1 MSTNVSLDPAA
12 GAAEAAA
19 AATARSSLIQLW
31 TLFSIG
37 VSVTIL
43 RTYARSKAVGMRNLR
58 ADDFLVW
65 IAILFYS
72 TQTALAHSVGSV
84 AHGLANNGITDAE
97 RAALSPDDP
106 EYQMRIIGS
115 KIQMAG
121 WSTYSSLMCF
131 LKLSVLAFYIRL
143 TDGLSRRYLLQI
155 RIGFALVV
163 GTSVA
168 SVAAVLLSCLPFH
181 HNWQIYPNP
190 GNHCQP
196 AISKPI
202 VWTSFAANASTDIY
216 LILIP
221 IPMLWMSSLKLAKKV
236 ASSIVLGAG
245 IFVLVCAMLKTIFVT
260 DPVNGAQLA
269 GQWGTVEAF
278 VAVFTTNLP
287 MIFPLFKTWLTPLL
301 RSSSR
306 SYKMRSGFNTIGG
319 GSGSGGSV
327 SAGRKRNMRGG
338 PPSVNPLTNI
348 SLNNSQEQIV
358 RGIPLKELEISGA
371 PAAPGHSSNVVYVSK
386 EFDLTTEDG
395 GARNGEQKIQRT
407 YDRW

>member
-1 MSTNVSLDPAA
+1 MSTNVPLDPAA
-12 GAAEAAA
+12 AAAEAAA

-106 EYQMRIIGS
+106 EYQM
-115 KIQMAG
+115 
-121 WSTYSSLMCF
+121 
-131 LKLSVLAFYIRL
+131 
-143 TDGLSRRYLLQI
+143 
-155 RIGFALVV
+155 
-163 GTSVA
+163 
-168 SVAAVLLSCLPFH
+168 
-181 HNWQIYPNP
+181 
-190 GNHCQP
+190 
-196 AISKPI
+196 
-202 VWTSFAANASTDIY
+202 
-216 LILIP
+216 
-221 IPMLWMSSLKLAKKV
+221 
-236 ASSIVLGAG
+236 SIVLGAG

-260 DPVNGAQLA
+260 VDPVNGAQLA

>member
-1 MSTNVSLDPAA
+1 
-12 GAAEAAA
+12 
-19 AATARSSLIQLW
+19 
-31 TLFSIG
+31 
-37 VSVTIL
+37 
-43 RTYARSKAVGMRNLR
+43 
-58 ADDFLVW
+58 
-65 IAILFYS
+65 
-72 TQTALAHSVGSV
+72 
-84 AHGLANNGITDAE
+84 
-97 RAALSPDDP
+97 
-106 EYQMRIIGS
+106 
-115 KIQMAG
+115 
-121 WSTYSSLMCF
+121 
-131 LKLSVLAFYIRL
+131 
-143 TDGLSRRYLLQI
+143 
-155 RIGFALVV
+155 
-163 GTSVA
+163 
-168 SVAAVLLSCLPFH
+168 
-181 HNWQIYPNP
+181 
-190 GNHCQP
+190 
-196 AISKPI
+196 
-202 VWTSFAANASTDIY
+202 
-216 LILIP
+216 
-221 IPMLWMSSLKLAKKV
+221 MLWMSSLKLAKKV

-260 DPVNGAQLA
+260 VVSLFFFPTVVSKYNFTILIISYLQDPVNGAQLA

-395 GARNGEQKIQRT
+395 GAQNGEQKIQRT